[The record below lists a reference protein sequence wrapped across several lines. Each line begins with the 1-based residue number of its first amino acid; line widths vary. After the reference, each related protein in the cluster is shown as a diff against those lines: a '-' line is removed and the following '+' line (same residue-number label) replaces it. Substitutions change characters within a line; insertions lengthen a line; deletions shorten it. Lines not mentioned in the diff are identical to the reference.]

1 MNKKKRLIFRG
12 QFKRIFSII
21 LATTVAMGTLTGCG
35 KKQQDADSGEE
46 ATGGKEEVVLVV
58 WGAEEDQQMLAQ
70 MLRQFQKDHDE
81 VNWTIQLGVE
91 SEANTK
97 DDILADKEAAAD
109 VFAFADDQLKALVD
123 AEVLEEVTQ
132 NADTIIEDN
141 GGVDNDAVKAA
152 SLDGKL
158 YAYPMT
164 ADNGYFLFYNK
175 EYLRK
180 KDIATFDGM
189 LGVAKKEGK
198 KISMPID
205 EAWYLFSFFSGAGLD
220 LYLDEDGVNYCNWN
234 SMEGKY
240 TGVDVAKAIIR
251 ITQENSFAN
260 IADKDFITAVQEDKI
275 IAGISGNW
283 NAQAVEEAWNVDY
296 GAAKLPTFTCK
307 GQQVQMGSFI
317 GYKLIGVNANCEY
330 KEYATMLAEYLTN
343 YENQVVRFEER
354 GLRPTNVE
362 AEQQAAVQ
370 ENPAIAALTEQAP
383 YATLQRINDNYWE
396 PANVL
401 GKALLTDDKTDE
413 QLQTALN
420 IAVSR
425 IRAE

>member
-1 MNKKKRLIFRG
+1 MERKKRGLFGIR
-12 QFKRIFSII
+12 FKKAFSII
-21 LATTVAMGTLTGCG
+21 LAATVAMGALAGCG
-35 KKQQDADSGEE
+35 AGQEDTGSSEE
-46 ATGGKEEVVLVV
+46 ASDGKEEVVLVV
-58 WGAEEDQQMLAQ
+58 WGAEEDQAMLAR

-97 DDILADKEAAAD
+97 DDILADRESAAD

-123 AEVLEEVTQ
+123 AGVLEEVSQ
-132 NADTIIEDN
+132 NADTIIADN
-141 GGVDNDAVKAA
+141 GGEDNDAVRAA
-152 SLDGKL
+152 SIDGKL

-175 EYLRK
+175 LYFNK
-180 KDIATFDGM
+180 KKVSTFDGM
-189 LGVAKKEGK
+189 LGIAAKEGK

-205 EAWYLFSFFSGAGLD
+205 EAWYLYSFFSGAGLD
-220 LYLDEDGVNYCNWN
+220 LYLDEDGSNYCNWN

-240 TGVDVAKAIIR
+240 TGLDVAKAIVR
-251 ITQENSFAN
+251 ITQEDSFTN
-260 IADKDFITAVQEDKI
+260 TPDKDFITEVQEGKI

-283 NAQAVEEAWNVDY
+283 NAQAIEDEWGADY

-317 GYKLIGVNANCEY
+317 GYKLIGVNADCEY
-330 KEYATMLAEYLTN
+330 KEYAIMLAEYLTN
-343 YENQVVRFEER
+343 YENQVIRFEER

-362 AEQQAAVQ
+362 AEQQANVQ
-370 ENPAIAALTEQAP
+370 ANPAIAALTKQAP
-383 YATLQRINDNYWE
+383 YATLQRINDNYWD

-401 GKALLTDDKTDE
+401 GTALLTDDKTDE
-413 QLQTALN
+413 QLQALLN
-420 IAVSR
+420 VAVSR
-425 IRAE
+425 IRMK